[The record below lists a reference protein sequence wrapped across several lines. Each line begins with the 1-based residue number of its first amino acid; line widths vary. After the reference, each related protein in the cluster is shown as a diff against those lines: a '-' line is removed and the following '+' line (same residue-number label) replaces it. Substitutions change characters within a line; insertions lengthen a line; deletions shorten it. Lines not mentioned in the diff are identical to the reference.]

1 MKTHWKKLK
10 NPDYIGSYELMNGEE
25 KTDLV
30 VVIEKVEKKLVKG
43 TDGSDSEC
51 IVANLKSQ
59 KPMILNTTNAKVIE
73 KLAGSP
79 YIEDWNGLKITLFV
93 KRIKAFGD
101 MVDALRIR
109 ETAPLLP
116 ELTPEHKSWSG
127 ALEGLANGSVT
138 IEQIKAAFRLSVKNE
153 KLLK

>member
-10 NPDYIGSYELMNGEE
+10 NPDYIGSYELMNGEKSTE
-25 KTDLV
+25 LV
-30 VVIEKVEKKLVKG
+30 VLIEKVETKSVKG
-43 TDGSDSEC
+43 SDGSATDC
-51 IVANLKSQ
+51 IIASLKNQ
-59 KPMILNTTNAKVIE
+59 KPMILNTTNAKIIE

-79 YIEDWNGLKITLFV
+79 YIEDWAGLKVTLYV
-93 KRIKAFGD
+93 KRIKAFGE

-116 ELTPEHKSWSG
+116 ELKPDTVLWNK

-138 IEQIKAAFRLSVKNE
+138 VEQIKSKFRISVANE

>member
-10 NPDYIGSYELMNGEE
+10 NPDYIGSYELMTGEE

-30 VVIEKVEKKLVKG
+30 VKVLKVEKKLVKG

-51 IVANLKSQ
+51 IIAELENQ
-59 KPMILNTTNAKVIE
+59 KPMILNSTNAKVIE
-73 KLAGSP
+73 KLANSP
-79 YIEDWNGLKITLFV
+79 FIEDWNGLKITLYV
-93 KRIKAFGD
+93 KRIKAFGE

-109 ETAPLLP
+109 ESAPLLP
-116 ELTPEHKSWSG
+116 ELTPEHERWNG

-138 IEQIKAAFRLSVKNE
+138 IKQIKASFRLSVANE